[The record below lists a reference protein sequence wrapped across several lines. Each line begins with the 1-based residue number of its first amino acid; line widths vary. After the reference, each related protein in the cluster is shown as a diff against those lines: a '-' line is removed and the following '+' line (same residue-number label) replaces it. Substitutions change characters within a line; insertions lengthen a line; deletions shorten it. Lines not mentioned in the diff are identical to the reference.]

1 MSRQYIQAIEVPKDC
16 SLYHTL
22 DRASFYDAYELQQS
36 QTTPASA
43 LAIWLAQVR
52 NTPRWVELLMRLRNR
67 IVGWFGLKNL
77 GDLSGISLD
86 KKESDY
92 RVGDRLGIFTI
103 ERIEYDELIVGDSD
117 KHLDVKLSFMVKDA
131 GQRLIIT
138 TVVHEHN
145 WLGAVYMFFVRPMH
159 RLIAP
164 AVLRRFVFKSAS

>member
-1 MSRQYIQAIEVPKDC
+1 MNAQSVQTIAIPKDC
-16 SLYHTL
+16 ALYHTL
-22 DRASFYDAYELQQS
+22 DSAQFYDAHELRQTR
-36 QTTPASA
+36 TTPASA
-43 LAIWLAQVR
+43 LAIWLTQIR

-77 GDLSGISLD
+77 GDLSGLNLD

-103 ERIEYDELIVGDSD
+103 VHIEHDELIVGDSD
-117 KHLDVKLSFMVKDA
+117 KHLDVKLSFMVKEA
-131 GQRLIIT
+131 GQRLIIA

-145 WLGAVYMFFVRPMH
+145 RLGALYMFFVRPMH

-164 AVLRRFVFKSAS
+164 AVLRRFVVAPAH